1 MRAHC
6 DHLISEYQSKTE
18 EAASKISKFDR
29 LQASYEQCSSER
41 DAQLGLIQMLE
52 AKLQN
57 NAFQLD
63 SIEEARKGDQYE
75 LVKMREQLSIFQ
87 KEYSFYKD
95 LADRQQN
102 NSAQDQMAK
111 RLVEVQEA
119 EKDLV
124 ARLASLQEENM
135 QLGTMNRQYQIEQQ
149 RMQKDLKQIMAINSE
164 FQQQAMAF
172 RDKENQFV
180 ELGREYKEKLELLK
194 FERERIA
201 LKEEQF
207 MRIVHKAET
216 EAKNETRKNAVR
228 FENQLIGARRDA
240 DRRVEDLEDKLNQCQ
255 DENEELRNKQE
266 RMERQLASQLQQLAS
281 QQRMQDSLSQQYQK
295 LMEGLKQDCR
305 DAQRSSEMSEMR
317 LLQQRQELN
326 QKTHEAELKCDF
338 AQQTL

>member
-1 MRAHC
+1 
-6 DHLISEYQSKTE
+6 
-18 EAASKISKFDR
+18 
-29 LQASYEQCSSER
+29 
-41 DAQLGLIQMLE
+41 
-52 AKLQN
+52 
-57 NAFQLD
+57 
-63 SIEEARKGDQYE
+63 
-75 LVKMREQLSIFQ
+75 
-87 KEYSFYKD
+87 
-95 LADRQQN
+95 
-102 NSAQDQMAK
+102 
-111 RLVEVQEA
+111 
-119 EKDLV
+119 
-124 ARLASLQEENM
+124 
-135 QLGTMNRQYQIEQQ
+135 
-149 RMQKDLKQIMAINSE
+149 MQKDLKQIMAINSE

-216 EAKNETRKNAVR
+216 EAKNETRKNAIR

>member
-135 QLGTMNRQYQIEQQ
+135 QLGTMNRQYQIE
-149 RMQKDLKQIMAINSE
+149 
-164 FQQQAMAF
+164 
-172 RDKENQFV
+172 
-180 ELGREYKEKLELLK
+180 
-194 FERERIA
+194 
-201 LKEEQF
+201 
-207 MRIVHKAET
+207 
-216 EAKNETRKNAVR
+216 
-228 FENQLIGARRDA
+228 
-240 DRRVEDLEDKLNQCQ
+240 
-255 DENEELRNKQE
+255 
-266 RMERQLASQLQQLAS
+266 
-281 QQRMQDSLSQQYQK
+281 
-295 LMEGLKQDCR
+295 
-305 DAQRSSEMSEMR
+305 
-317 LLQQRQELN
+317 
-326 QKTHEAELKCDF
+326 
-338 AQQTL
+338 

>member
-1 MRAHC
+1 
-6 DHLISEYQSKTE
+6 
-18 EAASKISKFDR
+18 
-29 LQASYEQCSSER
+29 
-41 DAQLGLIQMLE
+41 
-52 AKLQN
+52 
-57 NAFQLD
+57 
-63 SIEEARKGDQYE
+63 
-75 LVKMREQLSIFQ
+75 
-87 KEYSFYKD
+87 
-95 LADRQQN
+95 
-102 NSAQDQMAK
+102 
-111 RLVEVQEA
+111 
-119 EKDLV
+119 
-124 ARLASLQEENM
+124 
-135 QLGTMNRQYQIEQQ
+135 
-149 RMQKDLKQIMAINSE
+149 MQKDLKQIMAINSE

-216 EAKNETRKNAVR
+216 EAKNETRKNAIR

-326 QKTHEAELKCDF
+326 
-338 AQQTL
+338 